1 MNAHLLES
9 VRAELRR
16 AKVKFPLWPT
26 DPLHALAILGE
37 EFGEL
42 NKSVLEHAY
51 EPRKSSLEDVRV
63 EAIQTAAM
71 ALRFLES
78 LDDYEYQRSSSHT
91 QSVPNFANHKE
102 L

>member
-91 QSVPNFANHKE
+91 QSVSNFANLKE